1 MKIELKNL
9 KVNLEFSEETIMFRS
24 DVHINGMKIF
34 YADNDGRGGCT
45 SVHVFNPM
53 QKQMWFEVDRY
64 CRDNYDMYFTDKIDE
79 LVYAEIERREKQ
91 KFSKKINKDM
101 QKGIILSKDDLK
113 SYSIVSWKGKTIND
127 LLSQQGG
134 ETVLKNTVDKYQ
146 AQGYK
151 VYNTNLPH
159 HILKP

>member
-1 MKIELKNL
+1 
-9 KVNLEFSEETIMFRS
+9 
-24 DVHINGMKIF
+24 
-34 YADNDGRGGCT
+34 
-45 SVHVFNPM
+45 
-53 QKQMWFEVDRY
+53 
-64 CRDNYDMYFTDKIDE
+64 
-79 LVYAEIERREKQ
+79 
-91 KFSKKINKDM
+91 M
-101 QKGIILSKDDLK
+101 QKGIILSKDELK

-127 LLSQQGG
+127 LLAQQGG